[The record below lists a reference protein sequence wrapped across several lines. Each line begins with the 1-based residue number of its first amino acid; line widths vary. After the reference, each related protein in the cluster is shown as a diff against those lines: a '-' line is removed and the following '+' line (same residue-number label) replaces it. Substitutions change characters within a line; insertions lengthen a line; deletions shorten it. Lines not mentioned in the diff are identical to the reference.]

1 MIVIDLEPLQ
11 AFTLALSAVNLL
23 VAIAVIAYGV
33 GREKRGSRRPRRP

>member
-33 GREKRGSRRPRRP
+33 GRERGSRRPRRP